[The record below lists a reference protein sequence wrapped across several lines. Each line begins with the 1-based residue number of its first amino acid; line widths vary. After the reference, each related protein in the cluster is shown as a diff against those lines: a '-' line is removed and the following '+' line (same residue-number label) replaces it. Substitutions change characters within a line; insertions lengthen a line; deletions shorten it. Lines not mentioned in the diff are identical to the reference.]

1 MRLILISALIL
12 GFVAAIIAVPVAD
25 ITFGQITSAATPT
38 AAPLKALVARN
49 EFSDKCDLND
59 GPCLV
64 KRMDDNDK
72 ISTKLIQH
80 TTSIAAP
87 PAWPFDD
94 AMRSVS
100 APVITRRAAS
110 PSNDQILS
118 PCSDRCNRGD
128 RQCLRVVIDTCAD
141 ELIYG
146 CKARCGTFDYGCIM
160 DCIEGHY
167 TATLPLPDIA
177 GSDPLNRVGC
187 SDAADR
193 AISRYAAQPT
203 ATATQTSSAVPALPT
218 SPTDEDRGFCMAQNC
233 GDGLTDPEG
242 RILGCLIG
250 RHVLGDQI
258 RKGLERHSVR

>member
-1 MRLILISALIL
+1 MRLILISALML
-12 GFVAAIIAVPVAD
+12 GFMAAIIAMPVAD

-49 EFSDKCDLND
+49 ECSDKCNLDD
-59 GPCLV
+59 GDCLS
-64 KRMDDNDK
+64 KCMDDDGK
-72 ISTKLIQH
+72 ISIKLIQPI
-80 TTSIAAP
+80 TSIAAP

-94 AMRSVS
+94 SMRSVS
-100 APVITRRAAS
+100 APVITGRAAS
-110 PSNDQILS
+110 PSSDHILS

-128 RQCLRVVIDTCAD
+128 RQCLRHVIDTCAD

-146 CKARCGTFDYGCIM
+146 CKARCGTLNYGCIM

-177 GSDPLNRVGC
+177 GSDPLNEVGC

-193 AISRYAAQPT
+193 AISRYAALPT
-203 ATATQTSSAVPALPT
+203 ATATQTSPAVPALPT
-218 SPTDEDRGFCMAQNC
+218 PPTDEDRSFCMAQNC

-250 RHVLGDQI
+250 RQVLG
-258 RKGLERHSVR
+258 V